1 MCKNETA
8 TTMTP
13 TEVLEV
19 LKFSF
24 ENLENDNASE
34 EEHLLSTCV
43 LELMSITLSKCFDN
57 NKYRRDIDVP
67 EYYQLTHDHLIRY
80 ASPTQPKRKTSR
92 MDRREG
98 NRSDAQNMARELLE
112 ARERLAQYENK

>member
-1 MCKNETA
+1 MFKNEQAITA
-8 TTMTP
+8 I
-13 TEVLEV
+13 EAIKIALEAIESDDLDV
-19 LKFSF
+19 DEYHPAIFL
-24 ENLENDNASE
+24 
-34 EEHLLSTCV
+34 
-43 LELMSITLSKCFDN
+43 LELSSITLAQQFERGRSMQN
-57 NKYRRDIDVP
+57 TP
-67 EYYQLTHDHLIRY
+67 ALEYYQLTQDHLVHY